1 MNSKFI
7 CILLMGVA
15 GCGKTSVG
23 LLLAKKINAFFI
35 EADNFHGEANI
46 NKMSSGK
53 PLNDED
59 RYDWLLKIN
68 KEITKRK
75 NKQNLVVA
83 CSSLKESYRDLL
95 GKNNFKLVYL
105 KINKELA
112 SIRINSRTDHFMP
125 STLVD
130 SQFMILEEPNDA
142 LVFNQDLTEI
152 QIVNEIIIKLDLKL
166 Y

>member
-1 MNSKFI
+1 
-7 CILLMGVA
+7 
-15 GCGKTSVG
+15 
-23 LLLAKKINAFFI
+23 
-35 EADNFHGEANI
+35 
-46 NKMSSGK
+46 MSSGK

-130 SQFMILEEPNDA
+130 SQFLILEEPNDA